1 MSIDDQALKSLID
14 ESADIQSDAMR
25 TTRAGLADMVEQ
37 GLDNRAEGA
46 YEPDAIRAYQD
57 ERRRLLSNSLLGL
70 GALAGTA
77 FSVAMFQMFTQPAF
91 AASSPDVQS
100 GQTAA
105 SIENLAIAVYNTAAG
120 LSFMKNIPSPA
131 GPTVTAFVMRTIADH
146 TAHAQAFNAAVTAL
160 GGQAQTKPDPVVM
173 NSVVTPA
180 LPGLKTPLDVVNF
193 AATLEGV
200 AAQTYV
206 VQTGAVNDAKLRGAF
221 ASIMGVEA
229 QHLAVLKAVG
239 ALLSANAPQLI
250 TIPPP
255 GASLPA
261 AAGSVG
267 FPDEFFQTGSARPAT
282 EGAV

>member
-1 MSIDDQALKSLID
+1 MSIDDRALKSLIE

-25 TTRAGLADMVEQ
+25 STRTGLSEMVEQ
-37 GLDNRAEGA
+37 GLDRRAEGGYDPDETKA
-46 YEPDAIRAYQD
+46 YEV
-57 ERRRLLSNSLLGL
+57 ERRRLLSTSLLGF

-77 FSVAMFQMFTQPAF
+77 FGVGMFQLFTSPAF

-131 GPTVTAFVMRTIADH
+131 GATVTAFVKRTISDH
-146 TAHAQAFNAAVTAL
+146 TAHAQAFNAAVSTL
-160 GGQAQTKPDPVVM
+160 GGQTQTKPDPVAY
-173 NSVVTPA
+173 NTLVTPA

-193 AATLEGV
+193 AATLESV

-206 VQTGAVNDAKLRGAF
+206 VQTSAVTDAKLRGTF

-229 QHLAVLKAVG
+229 QHVAVLKAVG
-239 ALLSANAPQLI
+239 ALLTANAPQLI

-255 GASLPA
+255 AASLPA

-267 FPDEFFQTGSARPAT
+267 FPDEFFQTGLARPAT